1 MKNKLPVNHLS
12 FFAGGGEMGEL
23 TRLKNWS
30 KTSVGKPEFWPQS
43 LRTTLGI
50 LLNSKFPMFLFWGSD
65 LLCFYN
71 DAYRPSLG
79 QHGKHPDILG
89 MPGEQ
94 AWPEI
99 WHIIKPLIGQVMNGG
114 EATWSEDQLI
124 PIYRNDKL
132 ENVYWTFSYS
142 PGFDESD
149 RVAGVV
155 VTCTETTNKVLNINQ
170 LAGSRDELQFAIEA
184 AELGTFDYNPL
195 SNKFSANQRLKE
207 LFGLPPGEMIDLGIG
222 MNVIAVKDRQRVTA
236 AMETALDFSS
246 GGRYDIEY
254 NIIHPVTKQEK
265 SVRGK
270 GKVSFNEDKI
280 AYRFNGTLQDITE
293 HITARKNLEA
303 SEKKFQAAVAAVEGI
318 VWTNNADGKMEGVQK
333 GWAELTGQSYS
344 EYQGYG
350 WASAVHPDDAQATVD
365 AWNEAVA
372 ERKTFIFEHRVKLKD
387 GYYGSFSIRAIPIL
401 NEDDKIKEWVGVH
414 TDITERSIAENKVK
428 ESEER
433 FRNMAEGTDVL
444 IAVADESGNA
454 VYFNKAW
461 VELLGRPINEL
472 IKFGWV
478 DLLHADDKESFLDL
492 YLDAFKKQ
500 TAFIDEL
507 RLLDK
512 AGAYRWLL
520 VKGSPRFTPDGSFA
534 GFISSS
540 FDITDRKKAEE
551 LAKESLDSQLKAID
565 KLEKNEAK
573 LNVVIDASELGI
585 FELNLQNDEI
595 ECSPRLS
602 EIFGHESTD
611 RMLHR
616 QLLEQLH
623 PDDVE
628 IRNEAHNRALEQEKM
643 QYESR
648 IIWHDN
654 SLHWIE
660 VKGKIFFNE
669 NREPA
674 LLIGTCRDITVE
686 RKHQQVLE
694 ENEVKLNLILDAS
707 ELGTWEVNVK
717 TKRVIGS
724 KRFHEIT
731 GLTPAPN
738 LSLTDT
744 IMIIHPDDLN
754 LRSSS
759 FKKAFETGALPF
771 NGRILW
777 KDNSVHWVEIKGTVF
792 YDEEDQ
798 PDTIIGTIADIT
810 DDKLQQKTLEDS
822 EKKFR
827 LLANSMPQHVWTS
840 DPAGSMN
847 YYNES
852 VYKYTGLTPAHLS
865 EDGWIQV
872 VHPDERAGNIEAW
885 QHAITTGNDFLFE
898 HRFRRHD
905 GVYRWQLSM
914 AIAQKDE
921 AGNTQMWVGTSTD
934 IEDQKT
940 LANELELLVQERTG
954 ELEEKN
960 IELERMNKEL
970 QAFNYI
976 SSHDLQEPLRKIQ
989 TFAARLHD
997 KEFNCLSETGKEL
1010 FKRMQSAAER
1020 MQELIND
1027 LLAYSRTSNEEKNY
1041 ELVNLSELISE
1052 VAIDLKE
1059 ELEHKNA
1066 VIQTGEMHELKIIRF
1081 QFRQL
1086 LYNLISNSIKFAV
1099 AGRVPQISIN
1109 TKVADSASF
1118 KHPKLSG
1125 NTFYCHIAVTDNGV
1139 GFEKQYSEKIFGLF
1153 QRLHTKTEYDGTGI
1167 GLAIV
1172 KKIVDNHNGFI
1183 DADSVIGT
1191 GSTFNIYIPV
1201 G

>member
-1 MKNKLPVNHLS
+1 MKNKLLVNDLS
-12 FFAGGGEMGEL
+12 FLSGGGQMGEL

-99 WHIIKPLIGQVMNGG
+99 WHIIKPLIDQVMNGG

-124 PIYRNDKL
+124 PIYRNEKL

-142 PGFDESD
+142 PGFDESGS
-149 RVAGVV
+149 VAGVV
-155 VTCTETTNKVLNINQ
+155 VSCTETTSKVLNINQ
-170 LAGSRDELQFAIEA
+170 LAGSRDELKFAIEA

-195 SNKFSANQRLKE
+195 SNKFSTNQRLKE
-207 LFGLPPGEMIDLGIG
+207 LFGLPPGEMIDIDIA
-222 MNVIAVKDRQRVTA
+222 MNVIVAKDRQRVSA

-254 NIIHPVTKQEK
+254 NILHPLTKQEK

-293 HITARKNLEA
+293 HITARKNLQA

-350 WASAVHPDDAQATVD
+350 WASAIHPDDAQATVD

-387 GYYGSFSIRAIPIL
+387 GNYGSFSIRAIPII
-401 NEDDKIKEWVGVH
+401 NEDDNIKEWVGVH
-414 TDITERSIAENKVK
+414 TDITKRSIAENKVK

-444 IAVADESGNA
+444 IAVADESGKA

-461 VELLGRPINEL
+461 VDLLGRPINEL

-478 DLLHADDKESFLDL
+478 DLLHADDKESFLEH

-512 AGAYRWLL
+512 AGEYRWLL
-520 VKGSPRFTPDGSFA
+520 VKESPRFRPDGSFA

-551 LAKESLDSQLKAID
+551 LAKESLDSQLTAID

-573 LNVVIDASELGI
+573 LNLVIDASELGI
-585 FELNLQNDEI
+585 FELNLQNDDI
-595 ECSPRLS
+595 ECSPRLF
-602 EIFGHESTD
+602 EIFGHASTNK
-611 RMLHR
+611 MPHR
-616 QLLEQLH
+616 QLLEQMH
-623 PDDVE
+623 PDDMN
-628 IRNEAHNRALEQEKM
+628 IRNEAHEMALGQDKM
-643 QYESR
+643 QYQSR
-648 IIWHDN
+648 IIWNDN

-660 VKGKIFFNE
+660 VKGKIFFDE
-669 NREPA
+669 NKKPA
-674 LLIGTCRDITVE
+674 LLIGTCRDITAG
-686 RKHQQVLE
+686 RKRQQVLE
-694 ENEVKLNLILDAS
+694 ESEARLNLIIDAS
-707 ELGTWEVNVK
+707 ELGTWELNVK
-717 TKRVIGS
+717 TKKIIGS
-724 KRFHEIT
+724 KRFHKIVGFKPKPDLLLEET
-731 GLTPAPN
+731 F
-738 LSLTDT
+738 
-744 IMIIHPDDLN
+744 MIIHPEDQH
-754 LRSSS
+754 LREAA
-759 FKKAFETGALPF
+759 FKNAFETGTLF
-771 NGRILW
+771 FTGRILW
-777 KDNSVHWVEIKGTVF
+777 DDNSVHWVESKGTVF
-792 YDEEDQ
+792 YDEYCQ
-798 PDTIIGTIADIT
+798 PENIIGTIADIT
-810 DDKLQQKTLEDS
+810 EDRLQQQTLRDS

-827 LLANSMPQHVWTS
+827 LLANSMPQHIWTS
-840 DPAGSMN
+840 DPAGNLN
-847 YYNES
+847 YFNQS
-852 VYKYTGLTPAHLS
+852 VFGFSGLTPAQIDT
-865 EDGWIQV
+865 DGWLQI
-872 VHPDERAGNIEAW
+872 VHPDDRQGNIEAW
-885 QHAITTGNDFLFE
+885 QRAIASGSDFLFE

-905 GVYRWQLSM
+905 GIYRWQLSR

-921 AGNTQMWVGTSTD
+921 EGNIQMWVGTSTD

-940 LANELELLVQERTG
+940 FANELEHQVQARTG
-954 ELEEKN
+954 ELKEKN

-970 QAFNYI
+970 QSFAYI

-997 KEFNCLSETGKEL
+997 KEFNYLSETGREL

-1027 LLAYSRTSNEEKNY
+1027 LLAYSRTSNAEKNY
-1041 ELVNLSELISE
+1041 EQVNLSELISE
-1052 VAIDLKE
+1052 VTFDLKE

-1066 VIQTGEMHELKIIRF
+1066 LIKTGEMNELKIIRF

-1109 TKVADSASF
+1109 SKIADSASF
-1118 KHPKLSG
+1118 KHPKLLS
-1125 NTFYCHIAVTDNGV
+1125 NTFYCHIAVTDNGI

-1153 QRLHTKTEYDGTGI
+1153 QRLHTKTAYDGTGI

-1183 DADSVIGT
+1183 DADSVIDTGT
-1191 GSTFNIYIPV
+1191 TFNIYIPV